1 MSDAAA
7 DLPNDP
13 EELRTLI
20 LASRASLARSQ
31 ASLRKTQTS
40 LHKSQARVGELE
52 SRLQN
57 RDEEIERLKLALIK
71 LRKMQFGKSS
81 EKVSHEIDQ
90 LELRL
95 EELEAEKALETPLSE
110 SVPPAQKRQ
119 PKRKPL
125 PAHLPR
131 ETVRVESPCA
141 CPACGGELCS
151 LGTDS
156 SEMLEYIPG
165 HFKVIREEREKFACK
180 GCETVVQAPASSKPI
195 PRGNA
200 GPGLLAHII
209 VAKYADHLPLYRQ
222 SVMYQRDAEVELDR
236 STLAGWVGQCGALLT
251 PLADALGR
259 YVMSGRK
266 LHADDTPVP
275 VLKPGNGKTKT
286 GRFWTYVRDDRRAGH
301 EDPAAVWFQYT
312 PDRKGEHPRAHLHNF
327 KGVLQADGYAGF
339 HHLYRAGQLEE
350 AACWAH
356 VRRKFFEIAQSQAS
370 PIAAEAVKR
379 IGLLYK
385 IEKDIRGSPES
396 QRRQARQQR
405 AAPILAELKDW
416 LTANLSR
423 ISKKS
428 GLAEAIRYALPR
440 WPALTRYVDDGLL
453 EIDNNLAENAL
464 RAVALGRKNYLFAGS
479 DAGGERAALMY
490 SLIGTAKLNGINPEA
505 YLRYVLD
512 RIADHPINRIDE
524 LLPWHFA
531 EHSEIQSYA
540 A

>member
-7 DLPNDP
+7 NLPNDI
-13 EELRTLI
+13 EELRAQL
-20 LASRASLARSQ
+20 LAAQ
-31 ASLRKTQTS
+31 ASLRKSQTS
-40 LHKSQARVGELE
+40 LRKSQAKISELE
-52 SRLQN
+52 SRLES

-81 EKVSHEIDQ
+81 EKVSHEIDPLEFRLEQ
-90 LELRL
+90 LET
-95 EELEAEKALETPLSE
+95 EKALEAPLGE
-110 SVPPAQKRQ
+110 AATWAQKRK

-131 ETVRVESPCA
+131 ETVRLESPCA
-141 CPACGGELCS
+141 CPDCGGDLHS
-151 LGTDS
+151 IGIDS
-156 SEMLEYIPG
+156 SEILEYVPG
-165 HFKVIREEREKFACK
+165 HFKVLREEREKFACR
-180 GCETVVQAPASSKPI
+180 GCETVVQAPPSSKAI

-200 GPGLLAHII
+200 GPGLLAHIL

-222 SVMYQRDAEVELDR
+222 SVMYERDAGVELER
-236 STLAGWVGQCGALLT
+236 STLAGWVGQSGALLA
-251 PLADALGR
+251 PLAEALGR
-259 YVMSGRK
+259 YVKSGRK

-286 GRFWTYVRDDRRAGH
+286 GRFWTYVRDDRRAGY
-301 EDPAAVWFQYT
+301 EDPAAVWFQYS
-312 PDRKGEHPRAHLHNF
+312 PDRKGERPRAHLQDF
-327 KGVLQADGYAGF
+327 KGVLQADGYSGF
-339 HHLYRAGQLEE
+339 HHLYQPGQLEE

-356 VRRKFFEIAQSQAS
+356 VRRKFFEIADSQAS
-370 PIAAEAVKR
+370 SIAEEAVRR

-385 IEKDIRGSPES
+385 IEKDIRGSPEL
-396 QRRQARQQR
+396 QRTQARQQR

-416 LTANLSR
+416 LTANLTR

-440 WPALTRYVDDGLL
+440 WPALTRYVNDGLL

-464 RAVALGRKNYLFAGS
+464 RTVALGRKNYMFAGS

-505 YLRYVLD
+505 YLRHVLG
-512 RIADHPINRIDE
+512 R
-524 LLPWHFA
+524 
-531 EHSEIQSYA
+531 
-540 A
+540 

>member
-1 MSDAAA
+1 MGSMSGVAA
-7 DLPNDP
+7 DLPNDI
-13 EELRTLI
+13 EELRALV
-20 LASRASLARSQ
+20 LASQ
-31 ASLRKTQTS
+31 ASLRKSQTS
-40 LHKSQARVGELE
+40 LRESQAKITELE
-52 SRLQN
+52 SRLES
-57 RDEEIERLKLALIK
+57 RDEEIERLKFALIR
-71 LRKMQFGKSS
+71 LRKMQFGKKS
-81 EKVSHEIDQ
+81 EKISREIDQ

-95 EELEAEKALETPLSE
+95 EELEVEKALETPLGE
-110 SVPPAQKRQ
+110 AAAPKPKRK

-131 ETVRVESPCA
+131 EPVRLESPCA
-141 CPACGGELCS
+141 CPDCGGDLHS
-151 LGTDS
+151 LGIDS
-156 SEMLEYIPG
+156 SETLEYVPG
-165 HFKVIREEREKFACK
+165 HFKVLREEREKFACK
-180 GCETVVQAPASSKPI
+180 GCETVVQAPASSKAI

-222 SVMYQRDAEVELDR
+222 SVMYQRDADVELDR

-286 GRFWTYVRDDRRAGH
+286 GRFWTYVRDDRRAGY

-312 PDRKGEHPRAHLHNF
+312 PDRKGEHPRAHLQDF

-339 HHLYRAGQLEE
+339 HHLYRPGRLEE

-356 VRRKFFEIAQSQAS
+356 VRRKFFEIAESQAS
-370 PIAAEAVKR
+370 PIAEEAVTR
-379 IGLLYK
+379 IGLLYE
-385 IEKDIRGSPES
+385 IERDIRGSPES

-405 AAPILAELKDW
+405 AAPILTELKSW

-423 ISKKS
+423 VSKKS

-440 WPALTRYVDDGLL
+440 WSALTRYVNDGLL

-531 EHSEIQSYA
+531 EHPEVRSRA